1 MKIDRR
7 SFLSLGIGAA
17 AGTALSPLPWKLMDD
32 VSIWTQNWP
41 WTPVPAAGEST
52 YVNSVCTLC
61 PGSCGITVR
70 KVDDRGVKIEGM
82 KGHPVNQGGICMLGL
97 AGLQLL
103 YAPDRIKTPLKRSG
117 KRGDGNWIS
126 ITWDQAISEVAGKL
140 KELRANGQAHTV
152 AGITGSGP
160 NTVSRLF
167 KRLLTAFGSPNFFTT
182 PSMDSSYRLAL
193 QMMNGA
199 PPDAITPGF
208 DLENADFILSFGSG
222 LLDGWG
228 SPVHMFRTNT
238 AWRKTQ
244 ARVIQIEPRLS
255 RTAAKADR
263 WIAITPGSEAALA
276 LGIAHVLISES
287 LYRKEFVDN
296 YTSGF
301 EGVVNATG
309 ELQKGF
315 KQHVLEKFSP
325 KTVSELTGL
334 DPAAI
339 ILLAREFAKAK
350 APIALFGKGQGKQP
364 GSMDEALSIHA
375 LNALVGVINQKG
387 GIYALPAPDYPG
399 WPAIPPDPIADS
411 GVKQP
416 RIDGASSDAF
426 SRLNQ
431 LPSAVLSGK
440 PYPLNALLVME
451 ANPLYTM
458 PDSKSVQ
465 EAFDKIPFVVS
476 FSSFMDETA
485 RNADLILP
493 NHVYLERHEDAPLPE
508 GFSRPV
514 ISLSKAVF
522 KPLYKTQHVGDTLIL
537 LAKGLGSSIAEALS
551 WKDFDTCL
559 KQAMGDKM
567 DTLQKTGYW
576 TDPNAVFPDG
586 KMTFATPS
594 GKFEFASSAFCPGF
608 TPVKIEGDATYPLV
622 LIPCDTMRLASGD
635 TANPPFDT
643 KIVEETILLHQAS
656 LIEINPKTALS
667 QGLSENDRVLLQT
680 PRGQAN
686 VLVHL
691 EEGIMPGVIALPRGL
706 GHTAYDDYIAGK
718 GVNLNRLMG
727 PVADP
732 LSGLDAAWGIKAKL
746 SKA

>member
-7 SFLSLGIGAA
+7 SFLSLGIGVA
-17 AGTALSPLPWKLMDD
+17 AGTAFSPLPWKLMDD

-41 WTPVPAAGEST
+41 WTPVPAKGEST
-52 YVNSVCTLC
+52 WVNSVCTLC
-61 PGSCGITVR
+61 PGSCGISVR

-82 KGHPVNQGGICMLGL
+82 KDHPVNQGGICALGL

-103 YAPDRIKTPLKRSG
+103 YSPDRVKTPLKRAG
-117 KRGDGNWIS
+117 KRGEGKWVSIS
-126 ITWDQAISEVAGKL
+126 WDQAISEVAGKL
-140 KELRANGQAHTV
+140 KELRTGGQAHTV

-160 NTVSRLF
+160 NTLSRLF
-167 KRLLTAFGSPNFFTT
+167 KRFLTAYGSPNFFNI
-182 PSMDSSYRLAL
+182 PSIDDSYRLAL

-199 PPDAITPGF
+199 TPDATVGL
-208 DLENADFILSFGSG
+208 DLENTDFILSFGCG

-228 SPVHMFRTNT
+228 SPVHMFKTNT

-255 RTAAKADR
+255 RTAAKAYQ
-263 WIAITPGSEAALA
+263 WIPITPGSEGALA
-276 LGIAHVLISES
+276 LGIANVLITES
-287 LYRKEFVDN
+287 LYRKDFVDN

-301 EGVVNATG
+301 EGVVNASG

-315 KQHVLEKFSP
+315 KQHVLDNFSP
-325 KTVSELTGL
+325 KAVSELTGL

-339 ILLAREFAKAK
+339 TLLAREFAKAK
-350 APIALFGKGQGKQP
+350 APIALFGRGQGKLP
-364 GSMDEALSIHA
+364 GSMDEALAIHA
-375 LNALVGVINQKG
+375 LNMLMGAINQKG
-387 GIYALPAPDYPG
+387 GIYALPTPDSQA
-399 WPAIPPDPIADS
+399 WPVVPPDAVADS
-411 GVKQP
+411 GVKEP
-416 RIDGASSDAF
+416 RLDGASSDAY

-431 LPSAVLSGK
+431 LPPAVLSGK

-458 PDSKSVQ
+458 SNSKAVQ
-465 EAFDKIPFVVS
+465 EAFDKIPLVVS

-485 RNADLILP
+485 QNSDLILP
-493 NHVYLERHEDAPLPE
+493 NHIYLERQEDAPLPA
-508 GFSRPV
+508 GFSKPV

-522 KPLYKTQHVGDTLIL
+522 KPLHNTQHAGDTLIL
-537 LAKGLGSSIAEALS
+537 LAKGLGGSVAETLP
-551 WKDFDTCL
+551 WKDFEACL

-567 DTLQKTGYW
+567 EPLQKTGYW
-576 TDPNAVFPDG
+576 VNTGAVFPDG
-586 KMTFATPS
+586 KTTFTTPS

-608 TPVKIEGDATYPLV
+608 TPVKIEGDASYPLL
-622 LIPCDTMRLASGD
+622 LIPYDTMRLASGYA
-635 TANPPFDT
+635 ANPPFDT
-643 KIVEETILLHQAS
+643 KILEETILLHQDG
-656 LIEINPKTALS
+656 LIEINPKTAQS
-667 QGLSENDRVLLQT
+667 MGLSENDRVLLQT

-686 VLVHL
+686 VLIHL

-706 GHTAYDDYIAGK
+706 GHTAYDAYIAGK
-718 GVNLNRLMG
+718 GVNLNGLTG

-732 LSGLDAAWGIKAKL
+732 ISGLDAAWGIKAKL